1 MRSQPRAVLLS
12 VLTAAVLA
20 ATTLIGAH
28 GATAST
34 TESAFVSK
42 INAARAAHGLRALT
56 VRSDLTS
63 YARSH
68 SAAMAKAGSLFH
80 TSDFSVV
87 CCFRSAAENVGF
99 GADVS
104 TIHSMF
110 MDSAGHRANI
120 LDPAMREVGV
130 GTVTVSGVIW
140 VTEVFRQPLSAG
152 TPTVRTTAG
161 PSTHAT
167 APRTSR
173 SVMRAG
179 APFAQLLA
187 TRISRMGQSLPRH
200 DSSDPLAG
208 ALSWSERMRALCAP
222 TP

>member
-20 ATTLIGAH
+20 ATTLVGAH

-152 TPTVRTTAG
+152 TPTVRTTG
-161 PSTHAT
+161 PSTPAT

-173 SVMRAG
+173 SVVRAG

-200 DSSDPLAG
+200 DSGDPLAG
-208 ALSWSERMRALCAP
+208 ALTWSERMRTLCAP